1 MGSASFLGIQP
12 CVSDDMQASLFRDFF
27 FSVLGIMYSFLS
39 GGWSVRLT
47 PFPNR
52 YPTQGTPSQ
61 LLIFLTDNSGQG
73 HLQCLYYS
81 YSVNAIQGQGM
92 QPTLLTF
99 SFQHMFGVVFLKVNN
114 YHFQVCLLSTHLS
127 LSNLTL
133 GQLSKSPLPEFPS
146 WALPRWVCVCILPAW
161 LASWDSPHPYPH
173 CFPLSSFLNSMSS
186 PL

>member
-1 MGSASFLGIQP
+1 MNTLTVYIKCHIFYTYQICYKKRAFPNLLILLAKKEPFQWVQPVSWASNPVCLMICKLRCFLI
-12 CVSDDMQASLFRDFF
+12 FF

-92 QPTLLTF
+92 
-99 SFQHMFGVVFLKVNN
+99 
-114 YHFQVCLLSTHLS
+114 
-127 LSNLTL
+127 
-133 GQLSKSPLPEFPS
+133 
-146 WALPRWVCVCILPAW
+146 
-161 LASWDSPHPYPH
+161 
-173 CFPLSSFLNSMSS
+173 
-186 PL
+186 